1 MSHVAVH
8 PSQTAAGGPVPETN
22 VSLTDLPEAVLI
34 QILARLADPQPLAST
49 CKTLHAVS
57 TSSTCRQ
64 LWFQRW
70 HSRHPVASC
79 RPLSLAALSWHALAW
94 AEEPSAHPP
103 PCEVSQQQEPSPLLA
118 LLCSTACH
126 YLQPEMQQHAA
137 QQLAYQLPSGISTAE
152 VSHAL
157 HSTDPQE
164 HLKVLQQLTP
174 WHEHLLLPAVAAA
187 GHYTLLQQLLV
198 LYSPAAAAATNSTAG
213 SSNACRAGMG
223 PDSSSSTSSAGRA
236 GMGADS
242 SSTLQNGMQRLQQWL
257 WQPHDPAP
265 VGDGS
270 QDAPQTLWGKFQQLL
285 PDLPGLK
292 SFEHNVLLTSLTAA
306 AKGGSTKCLQLLLGE
321 LASCRA
327 GPLVCAEALTTAAEA
342 AAAAGSLD
350 CFQLV
355 RQVLV
360 QPEQQAAEEMD
371 LYLGKLLALRMHTD
385 HCTQWARRR
394 NGHDDQPVGEGSPVL
409 QQQPLAGDTALRW
422 VQASNFLLVAAAQ
435 GGCCSVLAH
444 VMEFM
449 EVRSLVYRGS

>member
-1 MSHVAVH
+1 V
-8 PSQTAAGGPVPETN
+8 
-22 VSLTDLPEAVLI
+22 
-34 QILARLADPQPLAST
+34 
-49 CKTLHAVS
+49 
-57 TSSTCRQ
+57 
-64 LWFQRW
+64 
-70 HSRHPVASC
+70 
-79 RPLSLAALSWHALAW
+79 
-94 AEEPSAHPP
+94 
-103 PCEVSQQQEPSPLLA
+103 
-118 LLCSTACH
+118 
-126 YLQPEMQQHAA
+126 
-137 QQLAYQLPSGISTAE
+137 AYQLPSGISTAE

-157 HSTDPQE
+157 HSTDQQE

-223 PDSSSSTSSAGRA
+223 PDSSSTTSSAGRA

-257 WQPHDPAP
+257 WQHHDPAP
-265 VGDGS
+265 VGDGG
-270 QDAPQTLWGKFQQLL
+270 QGAPQTRWGQFQQLL

-292 SFEHNVLLTSLTAA
+292 SFEHNVLLMSLTAA
-306 AKGGSTKCLQLLLGE
+306 AKGGSTECLQLLLGE

-371 LYLGKLLALRMHTD
+371 LYLGKLHALRMHTD
-385 HCTQWARRR
+385 ARR
-394 NGHDDQPVGEGSPVL
+394 NGHDGQPAGGGSPVL

-449 EVRSLVYRGS
+449 EVRFLVYRGS